1 LQTAGFVYFS
11 ILLYMINKRLQA
23 KVMFLYKVLILS

>member
-1 LQTAGFVYFS
+1 
-11 ILLYMINKRLQA
+11 MINKRLQA

>member
-1 LQTAGFVYFS
+1 
-11 ILLYMINKRLQA
+11 LLYMINKRLQA